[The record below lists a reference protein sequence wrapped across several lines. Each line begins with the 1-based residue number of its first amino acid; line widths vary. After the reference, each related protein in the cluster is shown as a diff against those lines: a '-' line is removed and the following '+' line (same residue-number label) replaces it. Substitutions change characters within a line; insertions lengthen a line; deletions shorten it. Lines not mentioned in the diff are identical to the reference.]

1 MNYIWH
7 CILEILSIQEDK
19 LFLCADQW
27 DKGRRGIMG
36 GIDKERAKKELKKVT
51 REERYEELKE
61 KEIKSA

>member
-1 MNYIWH
+1 
-7 CILEILSIQEDK
+7 
-19 LFLCADQW
+19 
-27 DKGRRGIMG
+27 MG